1 MPSAFLLPCLLLAA
15 SAIVGPVAAQE
26 TPEATAT
33 EEPAARAAAAPQPA
47 EAAAT
52 AATRS
57 ASGPGSPL
65 DYEASEQISEDLS
78 VSFPVD
84 I

>member
-1 MPSAFLLPCLLLAA
+1 MQRIAL
-15 SAIVGPVAAQE
+15 PVAVLILGLALALESSAQE
-26 TPEATAT
+26 PVNPAEQTPA
-33 EEPAARAAAAPQPA
+33 PAADDRAADADDSTRRDEPTAQGPAP
-47 EAAAT
+47 T
-52 AATRS
+52 
-57 ASGPGSPL
+57 